1 MLLGRSLDDHLVETV
16 LITAFHRPAAID
28 ALHEDFDI
36 AVGKLQRLQNVRDRP
51 DGIDVGRTRVVRG
64 RVVLGCEED
73 PAIVRERVFERAHG
87 GRSADDEGHHHIWKN
102 YDVPQGDHWKRL
114 VDFRAIFALL
124 AEHIRRDSSLVSA
137 WSVLASGRC
146 PLDLV
151 SIWGNRFA
159 AQDATPRQ

>member
-73 PAIVRERVFERAHG
+73 PAIVRERVFERAEDDRPMTKG
-87 GRSADDEGHHHIWKN
+87 IIIYGKITTSRKGTIGSVSWTSARS
-102 YDVPQGDHWKRL
+102 
-114 VDFRAIFALL
+114 LL
-124 AEHIRRDSSLVSA
+124 FWPNI
-137 WSVLASGRC
+137 SVVTRPWLAPGQFWR
-146 PLDLV
+146 PV
-151 SIWGNRFA
+151 GARSIWFQFGEIGS
-159 AQDATPRQ
+159 PRKMRRPVNE